1 MCGEEMESAGEEEEK
16 DVAAYVQ
23 CTVHVTKLVHRPV
36 YCTASKRDESRNYI
50 EVYEGCHTYKKKSL
64 DNFKKAVKGK

>member
-1 MCGEEMESAGEEEEK
+1 MCGEEMDNAGEEDEEK

-36 YCTASKRDESRNYI
+36 YCIASKRDELRNYI
-50 EVYEGCHTYKKKSL
+50 EVYEGCHIYKKKT
-64 DNFKKAVKGK
+64 V